1 MKKTLIFLTVYPF
14 NDDYAKKYGFNYLKG
29 RGYDITILNIM
40 AILYPHA
47 INELPGYTKLE
58 SVEGVEQKKIE
69 TKKQFD
75 EALRAIKSK
84 KIAFLICQPEREIL
98 DSLRQDNTNYIIFKN
113 HEQQH
118 VFSSIAERLVK
129 IFYNRN
135 PIRTLFKKS
144 KNKITLSLRKFFTQ
158 ADDSYDP
165 IFIIARNNKTKF
177 SIDANNT
184 KTSILYVNSFDYDRV
199 LEQQN
204 LEYPKYLREKQYHV
218 LLVNH
223 PWPIHDSI
231 LSKTNSFIDPQSYTL
246 IINRFLDLL
255 EKKTDKK
262 VMIAAYP
269 KATEKENIYNGRP
282 FIYDTEQL
290 VKYSSGVIGHHT
302 GAMNFAVIHNKPI
315 CLIGLKY
322 FPKYSDFTMENKH
335 FSKELGVPL
344 HYIDTEEDVHDLL
357 KGEIFSIKHKSYREY
372 MQKNVLSEFNSNK
385 KIWETV
391 SEALEGKRLGI
402 KI

>member
-14 NDDYAKKYGFNYLKG
+14 NDDYAKKYGFNYLKE
-29 RGYDITILNIM
+29 RGYDIAILNIM

-47 INELPGYTKLE
+47 IKELPGYTKLE

-69 TKKQFD
+69 SIKQLD
-75 EALRAIKSK
+75 EVLHSINSK
-84 KIAFLICQPEREIL
+84 KFVFLICSPEREIL
-98 DSLRQDNTNYIIFKN
+98 DSLSQNNTDYIIVRN
-113 HEQQH
+113 HDPQQA
-118 VFSSIAERLVK
+118 FSSIAVRLIK

-158 ADDSYDP
+158 ADDFYEP
-165 IFIIARNNKTKF
+165 IFIMARNNKTKF
-177 SIDANNT
+177 PIDANNT

-199 LEQQN
+199 LEQKN
-204 LEYPKYLREKQYHV
+204 LKYPKYLREKQYHV

-223 PWPIHDSI
+223 PWPIHDFI

-246 IINRFLDLL
+246 IMNSFLDLL

-262 VMIAAYP
+262 VLIAAYP
-269 KATEKENIYNGRP
+269 KATEEENIYNGRP

-315 CLIGLKY
+315 CLIGLKC
-322 FPKYSDFTMENKH
+322 FSKYSDFTMQNKRY
-335 FSKELGVPL
+335 SKELGIPL
-344 HYIDTEEDVHDLL
+344 HNIDTEEDVHDLL
-357 KGEIFSIKHKSYREY
+357 KGEIFPVNHKSYREY

-385 KIWETV
+385 RIWETV
-391 SEALEGKRLGI
+391 SEALEGKD
-402 KI
+402 